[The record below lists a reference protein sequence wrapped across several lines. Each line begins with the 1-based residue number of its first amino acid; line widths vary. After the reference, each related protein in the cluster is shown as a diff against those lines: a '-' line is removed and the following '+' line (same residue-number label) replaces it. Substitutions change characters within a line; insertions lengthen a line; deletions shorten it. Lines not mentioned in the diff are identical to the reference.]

1 MSIGTKLLLIDD
13 DRNILITLQMRLEAL
28 GHRVLIAENG
38 EKGLILCESEMPD
51 LVLLDLKLPDMDGL
65 EVLKKIRTINPWI
78 EVIMLTAVGS
88 IESAVKAIKLGAYD
102 YLSKPI
108 DSKQLKSLVEKAL
121 KKGEVSR
128 EIRQLRNQYKT
139 LGAFGSIIGMAPR
152 MQEIYRLIEQVSQ
165 TDATILITGESGTG
179 KELVAQTIHIL
190 SPRQAYP
197 FIPVNCAAIPTNLW
211 ESEILGHEKGSF
223 TGADAKK
230 IGFFEMANHG
240 TLFLDEISEIPVEN
254 QAKFLRVL
262 ENHRVRRVGGDEEIQ
277 VNVRVIAATNWNL
290 LKAIELN
297 RFRQDLYYRLNHI
310 NIDLPPLRDRK
321 EDIPALAQAFLADAA
336 ERYNKPFRSLSREA
350 MALLLDY
357 SWPGN
362 IRELKNVIERAVVF
376 CEHKEIEPDYIKE
389 SLKEKPTDPG
399 MFSLAVGTSLEEA
412 ERVLI
417 LKTLRSTGGN
427 KSKAAKL
434 LGISLK
440 TFYNKLNKYEQIKEH
455 GTIL

>member
-1 MSIGTKLLLIDD
+1 MSTTTKLLLIDD

-28 GHRVLIAENG
+28 GHRVFIAENG
-38 EKGLILCESEMPD
+38 EAGLTLCESEMPD

-65 EVLKKIRTINPWI
+65 DVLKRIRTINPWI
-78 EVIMLTAVGS
+78 EVIMLTAMGS

-128 EIRQLRNQYKT
+128 EIRKLRNQYKT
-139 LGAFGSIIGMAPR
+139 LGAFGSIIGMAPH

-165 TDATILITGESGTG
+165 TDATTLITGESGTG
-179 KELVAQTIHIL
+179 KELVAQTIHML
-190 SPRQAYP
+190 SPRQPYP

-211 ESEILGHEKGSF
+211 ESEILGHERGSF

-230 IGFFEMANHG
+230 IGFFEMSNHG
-240 TLFLDEISEIPVEN
+240 TLFLDEISEIPLEN

-277 VNVRVIAATNWNL
+277 VDVRVIAATNWNL

-376 CEHKEIEPDYIKE
+376 CEHKEIEPEYIKE
-389 SLKEKPTDPG
+389 SLKERPTDPG

-440 TFYNKLNKYEQIKEH
+440 TFYNKLNKYDQIKEH
-455 GTIL
+455 RSPL

>member
-1 MSIGTKLLLIDD
+1 MSTTTKLLLIDD
-13 DRNILITLQMRLEAL
+13 DQNILITLQMRLEAL
-28 GHRVLIAENG
+28 GHRVLVAESG

-65 EVLKKIRTINPWI
+65 EVLKRIRTINPWI

-128 EIRQLRNQYKT
+128 EIRKLRKQYKT
-139 LGAFGSIIGMAPR
+139 LGAFGSIIGMASR

-165 TDATILITGESGTG
+165 TDATVLITGESGTG
-179 KELVAQTIHIL
+179 KELVAQTIHAL

-211 ESEILGHEKGSF
+211 ESEILGHEKGAF
-223 TGADAKK
+223 TGADARKL
-230 IGFFEMANHG
+230 GFFQLANHG
-240 TLFLDEISEIPVEN
+240 TLFLDEISEVPIEN
-254 QAKFLRVL
+254 QSKFLRVL
-262 ENHRVRRVGGDEEIQ
+262 EDHRVRRVGGDEEIQ
-277 VNVRVIAATNWNL
+277 VNVRVIVATNLNL

-297 RFRQDLYYRLNHI
+297 QFRPDLYYRLNHI

-321 EDIPALAQAFLADAA
+321 EDIPALVQAFLADVAV
-336 ERYNKPFRSLSREA
+336 RYNKPFRPMSREA
-350 MALLLDY
+350 MELLLNY

-376 CEHKEIEPDYIKE
+376 CEHKEIEPEYVKE
-389 SLKEKPTDPG
+389 SLQERPTDPG
-399 MFSLAVGTSLEEA
+399 MFSLAVGTPLEEA

-440 TFYNKLNKYEQIKEH
+440 TFYNKLNKYDQIKEP
-455 GTIL
+455 GPPL

>member
-1 MSIGTKLLLIDD
+1 MSTASKLLLIDD
-13 DRNILITLQMRLEAL
+13 DKNILITLQIRLEAL
-28 GHRVLIAENG
+28 GHRVLVAESG
-38 EKGLILCESEMPD
+38 EEGLALCESEMPD
-51 LVLLDLKLPDMDGL
+51 LVLLDLKLPGMDGL
-65 EVLKKIRTINPWI
+65 EVLKRIRTINPWI
-78 EVIMLTAVGS
+78 EVILLTAVGS

-128 EIRQLRNQYKT
+128 EIRKLRNQYKN
-139 LGAFGSIIGMAPR
+139 LGAFGSIIGIAPR
-152 MQEIYRLIEQVSQ
+152 MHEIYRLIEQVSQ

-179 KELVAQTIHIL
+179 KELVAQTIHTL

-211 ESEILGHEKGSF
+211 ESEILGHEKGAF
-223 TGADAKK
+223 TGADARKVG
-230 IGFFEMANHG
+230 IFEMANQG

-262 ENHRVRRVGGDEEIQ
+262 EDHRVRRVGGDEEFQ
-277 VNVRVIAATNWNL
+277 VNVRVIAATNQNL

-297 RFRQDLYYRLNHI
+297 HFRQDLYYRLNHI
-310 NIDLPPLRDRK
+310 NIDLPPLCERK

-336 ERYNKPFRSLSREA
+336 VRYNKPFRSLSQEA

-376 CEHKEIEPDYIKE
+376 CEHKEIEPEYIKE

-399 MFSLAVGTSLEEA
+399 LLSLAVGTSLEEA
-412 ERVLI
+412 ERALI
-417 LKTLRSTGGN
+417 QKTLHSTDGN

-440 TFYNKLNKYEQIKEH
+440 TFYNKLHKYEQAKEK
-455 GTIL
+455 

>member
-440 TFYNKLNKYEQIKEH
+440 TFYNKLNKYEQINEH